1 MNLSLP
7 VSVISFS
14 LEAFL
19 MKALN
24 DGRRK
29 KVFSLR
35 RHDFQQFCSWIPSVK
50 STTPLAIMLNSYES
64 FRTIAYAAF
73 ILHEK
78 DDSIYFRFRNF
89 IDIRMNGWYR
99 GRVIF
104 LCRILDIGGREEFF
118 WSVMLL
124 RTDRGRSIREK
135 IQIGFR
141 FRNFCRPNGRRY
153 LGTINRSFAENNPI
167 RVEFRKT
174 QQQLFDEFETGFVS
188 ASENMGNIR
197 RLNTQNFRQSGR
209 SQPFHFD
216 EFRQPF
222 AHFSI
227 FYKVK

>member
-24 DGRRK
+24 VGRRK

-64 FRTIAYAAF
+64 FRTIAYATF

-104 LCRILDIGGREEFF
+104 LCRILDIGAGRNFSGASCCCERIAVVV
-118 WSVMLL
+118 S
-124 RTDRGRSIREK
+124 EK
-135 IQIGFR
+135 R
-141 FRNFCRPNGRRY
+141 FRSVSGSGISVDR
-153 LGTINRSFAENNPI
+153 TAEGI
-167 RVEFRKT
+167 
-174 QQQLFDEFETGFVS
+174 
-188 ASENMGNIR
+188 
-197 RLNTQNFRQSGR
+197 SGR
-209 SQPFHFD
+209 
-216 EFRQPF
+216 
-222 AHFSI
+222 
-227 FYKVK
+227 